1 MLKDDRDT
9 LEVFKAELDFIEKG
23 GYGRSVQTPWQPTSI
38 FRDSLSCLNYGD
50 ANQMHPCEE
59 CFLID
64 FVPPEARAQRV
75 PCHHIPLNERGE
87 TVETIE
93 RFAAQQEL
101 EESIKIWLREKIA
114 QLEAERAAQTAFSI
128 LD

>member
-1 MLKDDRDT
+1 MPKDDRNT
-9 LEVFKAELDFIEKG
+9 LEVFKAELNFLEKG
-23 GYGRSVQTPWQPTSI
+23 GYGRSVQTPWQTTSI
-38 FRDSLSCLNYGD
+38 FRDSLSCLNFGD
-50 ANQMHPCEE
+50 AHQTHPCDE

-64 FVPPEARAQRV
+64 FVPSEARTQRV

-93 RFAAQQEL
+93 RNAAQQDL
-101 EESIKIWLREKIA
+101 EESLKTWLREKIE
-114 QLEAERAAQTAFSI
+114 QLEAEQTAFAI